1 MQQIQQ
7 PIDHFPRLFCVN
19 NQSSDDPF
27 SQTFDHPLFDL
38 VDPLVD
44 RLVGRPLNFINN
56 DSPHGSNFEDVVSS
70 LASLMPLDRGIDMVI
85 HGKSV
90 IACMFTM
97 CYLGDMLQQE
107 KNSGCKGPRGLK
119 FCRFCYVESKQVR
132 EGDVLRFDTCARGRY
147 HFQHIKMRNTLRQ
160 QRTAA
165 AKTSKPRP
173 PDPAHSEF
181 KGLTNLMHEMLHDVI
196 LKPSSKAAYTRIH
209 SHPSSLAFPS
219 WMSRLQNPHH
229 YRMQYSLS
237 ARGRRSIVVPAL
249 LRDWLTKAHVNK
261 FFYQAVADY
270 KPDTVTDF
278 DDPIGSA
285 RNGQALALATQTD
298 VPMSDVGSDVEMDDP
313 NESSSVADAPAG
325 LGTGFMD

>member
-1 MQQIQQ
+1 MTRF
-7 PIDHFPRLFCVN
+7 PIVL
-19 NQSSDDPF
+19 
-27 SQTFDHPLFDL
+27 
-38 VDPLVD
+38 
-44 RLVGRPLNFINN
+44 G
-56 DSPHGSNFEDVVSS
+56 PHGSNFEDVVSS

-285 RNGQALALATQTD
+285 RCLLR
-298 VPMSDVGSDVEMDDP
+298 
-313 NESSSVADAPAG
+313 
-325 LGTGFMD
+325 